1 MSRFV
6 YHKDECITLINY
18 FMNIEKDT
26 KIAQVEA
33 LMKKLNLSADDLIE
47 YWHQKRRHVSPP
59 RKPLSERISILYIDG
74 TVSKQ
79 LMDYKPV
86 WGIAF
91 GGYGIYLNEMREQT
105 WLSSLT
111 SSSVVHLQKKTCTNG
126 DRYFWSKMGELKP
139 DEVKELS
146 EMFVR
151 LGGKPLTG
159 IYWTDVTSGHGQ
171 DQAWAYCIDPDQCCI
186 SRGLSY
192 GNPKRCLRKT
202 RPIVRL

>member
-1 MSRFV
+1 
-6 YHKDECITLINY
+6 
-18 FMNIEKDT
+18 MNIEKDT

-33 LMKKLNLSADDLIE
+33 LMKQLNLSADDLIE
-47 YWHQKRRHVSPP
+47 YWRQKRRYVPQP
-59 RKPLSERISILYIDG
+59 RKNLSDRISILYVDG
-74 TVSKQ
+74 TLSKQ
-79 LMDYKPV
+79 LLDYKPV

-91 GGYGIYLNEMREQT
+91 EGFGISLREMREQT
-105 WLSSLT
+105 WSSSLV
-111 SSSVVHLQKKTCTNG
+111 SSSTIYLQGKACSNG

-139 DEVKELS
+139 NEVKELS
-146 EMFVR
+146 DMLVR

-192 GNPKRCLRKT
+192 GNPKQCLRKA
-202 RPIVRL
+202 RPIACL